1 MSEWFIDKLNMQQT
15 HHLGGLRVVGKELCW
30 RVDAATGESGQPSP
44 TPFRLEGSYSSL
56 ITVRCDGYKVS
67 VEGNPSRW
75 MRMDN
80 LFGFTSLDECVAVY
94 NEILKQC
101 GLPPFTK
108 STKVFFRQ
116 NGESDKAVMESDG
129 AVIKHIDFTRN
140 LMVGKGNELAYLR
153 ALSSQ
158 TIGRS
163 KVGYLYPN
171 GQTVD
176 WNKGSTYRYDK
187 VYIKSFDLKK
197 HRDERVSKGKSLEDS
212 EYYDQLID
220 YCDSFGVVREEHSF
234 KREFLRRKD
243 LCFYGLVSEADF
255 RPFLEDLEKAMKRL
269 EVTHTEYESIA
280 DQLIGEGV
288 CKSRQS
294 ANSTQSV
301 YLLWL
306 HGQKIKR
313 NSQYYVHSAR
323 LKEIGIDIA
332 VDFDVTRLPIQI
344 RRQEIIDVKP
354 LPVPDWY
361 QTAKVE
367 TVKKVVGLDIPYI
380 PAYHETSNVLPFV
393 SSSLNRTLSVGSK
406 NLSYEGKI

>member
-1 MSEWFIDKLNMQQT
+1 MAKQ
-15 HHLGGLRVVGKELCW
+15 
-30 RVDAATGESGQPSP
+30 
-44 TPFRLEGSYSSL
+44 L
-56 ITVRCDGYKVS
+56 IG
-67 VEGNPSRW
+67 
-75 MRMDN
+75 
-80 LFGFTSLDECVAVY
+80 
-94 NEILKQC
+94 
-101 GLPPFTK
+101 
-108 STKVFFRQ
+108 
-116 NGESDKAVMESDG
+116 
-129 AVIKHIDFTRN
+129 IKD
-140 LMVGKGNELAYLR
+140 
-153 ALSSQ
+153 Q
-158 TIGRS
+158 
-163 KVGYLYPN
+163 
-171 GQTVD
+171 
-176 WNKGSTYRYDK
+176 TYRYDK